1 MRTEKRVADSFFLQG
16 ENKTAILLIHGFT
29 GSPAELRLL
38 GEYLNE
44 HGFTVYAPLLA
55 GHGLTPEEMAK
66 TNKEDWWNSVVDA
79 YDLLL
84 SKGYTSI
91 IAAGL
96 SMGGALS
103 LKLAMYK
110 PLAAVVTMAAP
121 VYIYN
126 RFIGLARWVKYV
138 KTFQVRKK
146 KDDNIEHHLVSYDR
160 TPLICAESLDRL
172 IKEVRNN
179 LGRVSV
185 PILIMQGKKDETVR
199 FESAQYIYDHVGS
212 VKKELQWYEN
222 STHIMTLDQERD
234 KVFANVLEFILNSGG
249 VKNPSE

>member
-1 MRTEKRVADSFFLQG
+1 MRAEMRVADSFFLQG
-16 ENKTAILLIHGFT
+16 KDKTAILLVHGFT
-29 GSPAELRLL
+29 GSPAELRFL

-55 GHGLTPEEMAK
+55 GHGLTPEKMAK

-84 SKGYTSI
+84 SKGYTDI
-91 IAAGL
+91 IAVGL

-103 LKLAMYK
+103 LKLAMHK
-110 PLAAVVTMAAP
+110 SLVAVISMAAP
-121 VYIYN
+121 IYIHN
-126 RFIGLARWVKYV
+126 RFIGLSRWMKYV
-138 KTFQVRKK
+138 KTYQVKK
-146 KDDNIEHHLVSYDR
+146 RKDDNIEQFLVSYDK

-199 FESAQYIYDHVGS
+199 FESAQYIYDHVSS

-222 STHIMTLDQERD
+222 STHIMTLDKGRD
-234 KVFANVLEFILNSGG
+234 MVFANVLEFIRG
-249 VKNPSE
+249 VRQD